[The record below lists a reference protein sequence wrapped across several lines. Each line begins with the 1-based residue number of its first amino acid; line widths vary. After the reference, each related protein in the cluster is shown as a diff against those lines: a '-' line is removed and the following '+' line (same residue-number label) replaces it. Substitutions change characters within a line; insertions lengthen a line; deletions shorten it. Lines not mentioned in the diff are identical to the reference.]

1 MKAIKS
7 DINPMIDTD
16 NTKENGGSNTLLKVL
31 LVLFAIALA
40 GTVFFYR
47 EVKVLEQDPNKV
59 NEEKIVTLVEKVNK
73 IIALPEGEMPV
84 LAEVSDLTPL
94 AGNKFF
100 AKAKVGDQVL
110 LYTAARKAYL
120 YDPKANI
127 IIEVASLDIGDR

>member
-16 NTKENGGSNTLLKVL
+16 NTTQSEGSNMLLKIL
-31 LVLFAIALA
+31 AVLFIIALA
-40 GTVFFYR
+40 GAIFFYR
-47 EVKVLEQDPNKV
+47 EAKILEQDPNKI
-59 NEEKIVTLVEKVNK
+59 NEEKITALVEKVNK

-84 LAEVSDLTPL
+84 LAEVSDLAPL
-94 AGNKFF
+94 AGNQFF